1 MSTTSTTGRSALVA
15 DKVESRVPCD
25 RDGRARSPSAP
36 PQGDD
41 FNAEA
46 QRRREAKPSRI
57 AWLGDMPEG
66 WKSRK
71 IKYTFL
77 ERNQKNVP
85 YEPLLAATQNHGV
98 ILKSEY
104 ENRTVEATK
113 ALDVLKLVEVGDFV
127 ISLRSFQGGIE
138 LSYRRGII
146 SPAYTILI
154 PTHVERCYF
163 KYLAKSPSFISLL
176 KSKVTGI
183 REGQN
188 IDYNKLRDELMPIP
202 PVDEQRRMGAYLD
215 ETTGKIDKA
224 IAAEERLIELLQE
237 RKQIIINEAVGGNLS
252 HAEAQ
257 RRRGWEVRR
266 LRHCFAKI
274 FSGLWGMDPAADNGG
289 IVCYRVADFDYA
301 RGGIS
306 KNKLTYR
313 AYRSG
318 EIAGRMVE
326 KGDLLLEKSGGG
338 DNSPV
343 GRVVIVDK
351 ECEATC
357 SNFIQ
362 ALRCKDGY
370 NSKFLCYVFCSLYST
385 KVNGYYYNQTTGI
398 QNLKVAEYLSVEV
411 PLPTLPEQEA
421 IVKYLDEETGKID
434 RAIDVKRR
442 QIALLRERRE
452 IIIDEVVTGK
462 VKVA

>member
-1 MSTTSTTGRSALVA
+1 MTRYPRYKNSGVT
-15 DKVESRVPCD
+15 
-25 RDGRARSPSAP
+25 
-36 PQGDD
+36 
-41 FNAEA
+41 
-46 QRRREAKPSRI
+46 
-57 AWLGDMPEG
+57 WLGDIPEG
-66 WKSRK
+66 WEVKRLASYFEERKVKASDKEFAALSVTKSG
-71 IKYTFL
+71 IL
-77 ERNQKNVP
+77 PQLDNV
-85 YEPLLAATQNHGV
+85 AKTSDGD
-98 ILKSEY
+98 
-104 ENRTVEATK
+104 NR
-113 ALDVLKLVEVGDFV
+113 KLVLVGDFV
-127 ISLRSFQGGIE
+127 INSRSDRKGSSGVSKYAGSVSLINIV
-138 LSYRRGII
+138 LKPRGDIVGDFCN
-146 SPAYTILI
+146 Y
-154 PTHVERCYF
+154 
-163 KYLAKSPSFISLL
+163 LL
-176 KSKVTGI
+176 KSNAFVEENYRNGRGIVADLWTTRYDEMKTIKVA
-183 REGQN
+183 
-188 IDYNKLRDELMPIP
+188 LP
-202 PVDEQRRMGAYLD
+202 PLPEQEAIVRYLD

-351 ECEATC
+351 ECKATC

-370 NSKFLCYVFCSLYST
+370 NSKFLCYVFCSLYSK

-411 PLPTLPEQEA
+411 PLPTLHEQEA

-434 RAIDVKRR
+434 RAIEVKRR